1 MEKIF
6 QVRNINELKDL
17 VHVLWM
23 SKFFSLFFQLIFV
36 MKIWLMIIKFFH
48 NLDRMSLFMYKL
60 LCSSS
65 DTQNVKFESALGF
78 LEQVKRQLA
87 AEPHTYKEFLRI
99 MKELK
104 GQE

>member
-1 MEKIF
+1 
-6 QVRNINELKDL
+6 
-17 VHVLWM
+17 
-23 SKFFSLFFQLIFV
+23 
-36 MKIWLMIIKFFH
+36 
-48 NLDRMSLFMYKL
+48 MSLFMYKL